1 MLHNLKHPFAV
12 FTKEI
17 YVNMAYLVKEYQEKS
32 VNMLTQKDVRN
43 TQVMAH
49 SKVDVKKENNVKI
62 SILTYA
68 EMDWNISSAQTRTVD
83 SST

>member
-1 MLHNLKHPFAV
+1 
-12 FTKEI
+12 
-17 YVNMAYLVKEYQEKS
+17 MAYLVKEYQEKS

-43 TQVMAH
+43 IQVMAL

-68 EMDWNISSAQTRTVD
+68 EMD
-83 SST
+83 